1 LSDIQVVCM
10 GVITVDTIAL
20 VDQYP
25 QEDERVVAQQIS
37 RAGGGPAAVAAVALS
52 RLGIRSAIVGTIGD
66 DADGKEVLRI
76 FEKEGVD
83 TSGVSIGN
91 TATAG
96 SGNTA
101 TAGSVIVASK
111 KNSARAISTRQPVTQ
126 SPLNE
131 SAKKMISA
139 AEWLHVDHVGVT
151 RFNAAGITRGTGPQI
166 SFDAGYGVENFD
178 PSLVDLF
185 VPTDRQMS
193 LRYPGVSLSVA
204 LENDSTKSGNTV
216 VATQGSAG
224 SSGYSPETGLVSA
237 SGFKVEVTSTLGAGD
252 VFHGALIAQIIQ
264 GFELSQALRRANAV
278 AALSCRGLDGQS
290 MIPTTAELNA
300 FLEANK

>member
-1 LSDIQVVCM
+1 M

-25 QEDERVVAQQIS
+25 QEDERVVAQKIS

-83 TSGVSIGN
+83 TSGISI
-91 TATAG
+91 
-96 SGNTA
+96 GNTA

-111 KNSARAISTRQPVTQ
+111 KNSSRAISTRQPVTQ

-151 RFNAAGITRGTGPQI
+151 RLNEAGITRGKGPQI
-166 SFDAGYGVENFD
+166 SFDAGYGVEKFD

-193 LRYPGVSLSVA
+193 LRYPGVALSAA

>member
-1 LSDIQVVCM
+1 M

-25 QEDERVVAQQIS
+25 QEDERVVAKEIIRS
-37 RAGGGPAAVAAVALS
+37 GGGPAAVAAVALS

-76 FEKEGVD
+76 FDNEGVD
-83 TSGVSIGN
+83 TSGISI
-91 TATAG
+91 
-96 SGNTA
+96 GNTA

-131 SAKKMISA
+131 NAKKMLSA
-139 AEWLHVDHVGVT
+139 SEWLHVDHVGVT
-151 RFNAAGITRGTGPQI
+151 RLNEAGITRGKGPQI
-166 SFDAGYGVENFD
+166 SFDAGYGVEDFD

-185 VPTDRQMS
+185 VPTDRQMA

-252 VFHGALIAQIIQ
+252 VFHGALIAQLIQ

-278 AALSCRGLDGQS
+278 AAISCRGLDGQS

>member
-1 LSDIQVVCM
+1 M

-83 TSGVSIGN
+83 TSGVSI
-91 TATAG
+91 
-96 SGNTA
+96 GNTA

-224 SSGYSPETGLVSA
+224 SSGHSPETGLVSA

-264 GFELSQALRRANAV
+264 GFELSVALHRANAV

-300 FLEANK
+300 FLEVNK

>member
-1 LSDIQVVCM
+1 M

-25 QEDERVVAQQIS
+25 QEDERVVAKEIIRS
-37 RAGGGPAAVAAVALS
+37 GGGPAAVAAVALS

-76 FEKEGVD
+76 FDNEGVD
-83 TSGVSIGN
+83 TSGISI
-91 TATAG
+91 
-96 SGNTA
+96 GNTA

-126 SPLNE
+126 SSLNE
-131 SAKKMISA
+131 NAKKMLSA
-139 AEWLHVDHVGVT
+139 SEWLHVDHVGVT
-151 RFNAAGITRGTGPQI
+151 RLNEAGITRGKGPQI
-166 SFDAGYGVENFD
+166 SFDAGYGVEDFD

-185 VPTDRQMS
+185 VPTDRQMA
-193 LRYPGVSLSVA
+193 LRYPGVALSVA

>member
-1 LSDIQVVCM
+1 M

-83 TSGVSIGN
+83 TSGVSIG
-91 TATAG
+91 
-96 SGNTA
+96 STA

-111 KNSARAISTRQPVTQ
+111 KNNARAISTRQPVTQ

-131 SAKKMISA
+131 SA
-139 AEWLHVDHVGVT
+139 
-151 RFNAAGITRGTGPQI
+151 
-166 SFDAGYGVENFD
+166 
-178 PSLVDLF
+178 
-185 VPTDRQMS
+185 
-193 LRYPGVSLSVA
+193 
-204 LENDSTKSGNTV
+204 
-216 VATQGSAG
+216 
-224 SSGYSPETGLVSA
+224 
-237 SGFKVEVTSTLGAGD
+237 
-252 VFHGALIAQIIQ
+252 
-264 GFELSQALRRANAV
+264 
-278 AALSCRGLDGQS
+278 
-290 MIPTTAELNA
+290 
-300 FLEANK
+300 